1 MHSEKQE
8 SVRKVV
14 EATVDEVVGQE
25 IKKIVT
31 LSQDADAARK
41 VAHAMWPD
49 LNVEDLILL
58 DQGDQGFLEKSAYV
72 PRDILEVTQALV
84 EAAAPPKLQA
94 ESAHNR
100 YARGSDLKKTVK
112 NAVKRQEGR
121 VRDAAE
127 RYFEKA
133 GKDCF
138 VNPVH
143 VRELVIQELFRRL
156 FAELQTLGNASD
168 EDGPKRRLKAL
179 TALTIPGGTPDQ
191 RAERLRQIR
200 DGKTASFPYVLKY
213 LPPDKAPVQP
223 TFPSKAPVTL
233 DGFAP
238 GMEPLVPESPL
249 VKEALDRYL
258 RHDGVLAPFLRA
270 SGPVDP
276 ANAEAFGRLPD
287 FVPRERGGVLAPK
300 ETQWE
305 INREERYR
313 LPDGI
318 VCAVG
323 TTIVLESLLRHAQRA
338 LGLAGSTNARGRD
351 LVRVL
356 APVVPLAAGT
366 QDFLS
371 VVFGS
376 EQMAL
381 RDAVSHGAFVANDE
395 KGIQEILGGLT
406 HALDLLVRDLNG
418 SRHAA
423 TIFAGPHPACGKTLD
438 PAHEATFQAQHVGN
452 LKLFAHDDI
461 ERLRKH
467 CFRVLAEL
475 TPDKSLLGRAAVLIW
490 ADLDTTDKTPKL
502 DQHPAAEFV
511 GIVGGLI
518 ALEELFR
525 AVHEAYGH
533 RVLKITED
541 PNANVLRCEL
551 SILDVAADRLLDPAR
566 LANILP
572 THWPESEFQASIAA
586 TLALRNAVLHGEWAS
601 LTSPKVCYLHLI
613 VKLLLTLC
621 ATVTLTPAEGNP

>member
-14 EATVDEVVGQE
+14 EATVDEVLGQE

-31 LSQDADAARK
+31 LSQDTDAARK
-41 VAHAMWPD
+41 VAQAMWPD
-49 LNVEDLILL
+49 LKVEDLILL

-94 ESAHNR
+94 EGANNR
-100 YARGSDLKKTVK
+100 YTRGKDLKKIIK
-112 NAVKRQEGR
+112 SAVERRERR

-127 RYFEKA
+127 RYFEKV
-133 GKDCF
+133 GKDRF
-138 VNPVH
+138 VNPAH

-156 FAELQTLGNASD
+156 FAELQALGNAPD

-213 LPPDKAPVQP
+213 LPSDKVPVQP
-223 TFPSKAPVTL
+223 TFPSKVPVTL

-238 GMEPLVPESPL
+238 SVEPLVPESPL
-249 VKEALDRYL
+249 VKEALERYL
-258 RHDGVLAPFLRA
+258 RHDGVLSPFLRVL
-270 SGPVDP
+270 GPVDP
-276 ANAEAFGRLPD
+276 ANAEAFGRLPA

-300 ETQWE
+300 GTQLE
-305 INREERYR
+305 LNREERYR

-323 TTIVLESLLRHAQRA
+323 TTIALESLLRHAQRA
-338 LGLAGSTNARGRD
+338 LGLPGSTNARGRE

-356 APVVPLAAGT
+356 APVVPLAATT
-366 QDFLS
+366 QDFLA

-381 RDAVSHGAFVANDE
+381 RDAVSHGAFVANE
-395 KGIQEILGGLT
+395 EAGVQEILGGLT
-406 HALDLLVRDLNG
+406 HTLDLLVHDLNR
-418 SRHAA
+418 SSLAA
-423 TIFAGPHPACGKTLD
+423 TIFAGLHPSSGKMLD
-438 PAHEATFQAQHVGN
+438 PAHEATFQAQHAGN
-452 LKLFAHDDI
+452 LKLFKHDDI

-467 CFRVLAEL
+467 CFRVLARL
-475 TPDKSLLGRAAVLIW
+475 TPDKSLLGRSAVLIW

-502 DQHPAAEFV
+502 DQQPAAEFV
-511 GIVGGLI
+511 GIIGGLI

-533 RVLKITED
+533 RVLKVTKD
-541 PNANVLRCEL
+541 PNTDLLRCEL
-551 SILDVAADRLLDPAR
+551 SILDVAAGRLLDPAR

-572 THWPESEFQASIAA
+572 AHWPESEFQESIAA

-601 LTSPKVCYLHLI
+601 LASPKVCYLHLI

-621 ATVTLTPAEGNP
+621 ASVTLTPTADAS